1 MAEVKLSA
9 TARRD
14 LAGIDAYS
22 AEVFGDK
29 VADDYTRGM
38 NEAFAMLADVPFA
51 GEARPDYG
59 KGVRCKVFGSHRIL
73 YRVEGEIVYVQRILH
88 HGQDVRAHPKQ

>member
-1 MAEVKLSA
+1 VAEVKLSS

-22 AEVFGDK
+22 AEEFGDK
-29 VADDYTRGM
+29 VADKYTRGM

-59 KGVRCKVFGSHRIL
+59 KGVRCKVFKSHRIL
-73 YRVEGEIVYVQRILH
+73 YRVESDIVFVQRILH
-88 HGQDVRAHPKQ
+88 HA

>member
-14 LAGIDAYS
+14 LARIDAYS
-22 AEVFGDK
+22 AEEFGDK
-29 VADDYTRGM
+29 VADTYLRGM
-38 NEAFAMLADVPFA
+38 NDAFAMLADVPFA
-51 GEARPDYG
+51 GEPRPDYG
-59 KGVRCKVFGSHRIL
+59 QGARCKVFGSHRIL

-88 HGQDVRAHPKQ
+88 HAQDVRANHKQ